1 MFVMCVGRNMN
12 FCIKIKLS
20 GRNFFYV
27 VVFGGSKSCVV
38 NIFMNG
44 GNVLLEVLDNM
55 GEILIKMVEKLYGDL
70 GEFVNFL
77 NVYFEFY
84 WCDVKCFGL
93 FNSFWDNFEWNND
106 SLGGISVDDKFD
118 NSDNSWL

>member
-1 MFVMCVGRNMN
+1 MSQILCEEWNFIVVFIGVVKGNYNLMFVMCVGRNMN

-55 GEILIKMVEKLYGDL
+55 GEILING
-70 GEFVNFL
+70 GEII
-77 NVYFEFY
+77 
-84 WCDVKCFGL
+84 W
-93 FNSFWDNFEWNND
+93 
-106 SLGGISVDDKFD
+106 
-118 NSDNSWL
+118 